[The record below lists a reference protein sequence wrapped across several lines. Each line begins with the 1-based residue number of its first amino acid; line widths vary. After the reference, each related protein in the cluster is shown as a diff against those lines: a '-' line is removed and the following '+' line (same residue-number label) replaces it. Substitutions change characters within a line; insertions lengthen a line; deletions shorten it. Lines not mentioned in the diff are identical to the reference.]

1 MSEYTQR
8 FAENGISFAALRH
21 LTDQDLKGR
30 LGIHSCFMGDGTP
43 SPECNKEMAANAL
56 AHGVPWGVIESFGN
70 QTKPSDVMWF
80 GAEDAECN
88 GLMQWSAEDDSHL
101 GRACFLWATFTND
114 KRKPTEVTA
123 KNADDILCRMNAG
136 TSRIYVPT
144 GRDGQGFSDTYRRA
158 CKRVAADPKTPKYAA
173 IDIIMWLILTDPDIL
188 TLKPGTL
195 MVRILDGDNNQ
206 IGNCW
211 KCLTIVAMTEI
222 MHGYP
227 REALKDFQKAVS
239 VVKRDTGSAPGWL
252 TSRVDLA
259 AAEAAKQKD

>member
-1 MSEYTQR
+1 MCLWV
-8 FAENGISFAALRH
+8 A
-21 LTDQDLKGR
+21 TDR
-30 LGIHSCFMGDGTP
+30 VFRT
-43 SPECNKEMAANAL
+43 
-56 AHGVPWGVIESFGN
+56 
-70 QTKPSDVMWF
+70 
-80 GAEDAECN
+80 
-88 GLMQWSAEDDSHL
+88 
-101 GRACFLWATFTND
+101 RTN
-114 KRKPTEVTA
+114 RTCE
-123 KNADDILCRMNAG
+123 
-136 TSRIYVPT
+136 RI
-144 GRDGQGFSDTYRRA
+144 
-158 CKRVAADPKTPKYAA
+158 AADPKTPKYAA

-252 TSRVDLA
+252 TSGVDWA

>member
-123 KNADDILCRMNAG
+123 KNADDIVCRMNAG

-144 GRDGQGFSDTYRRA
+144 GRDGQGFSDTY
-158 CKRVAADPKTPKYAA
+158 AA

-188 TLKPGTL
+188 ALKPGTL
-195 MVRILDGDNNQ
+195 MVRILEYDNNH

-211 KCLTIVAMTEI
+211 KCLTIMGMSEL
-222 MHGYP
+222 MLGYP

-252 TSRVDLA
+252 TSRVDSA